1 MSTDLKKTLKELAR
15 MQPDEGY
22 VLSVYVNAV
31 PDGKGR
37 RNFNVF
43 LKKKFNEIEKGL
55 KPRSPEAGAL
65 PKDLREISRYLE
77 EDLNPG
83 SKGAAVFISQKK
95 NIFTTFQTVV
105 PLDNKVVVSRVP
117 YLYPLARLAD
127 DYARYGILISDER
140 HAKLLR
146 VLLGQLEEEADII
159 TAADDDTAK
168 GYQSRKGRLGWNDEK
183 HQRHLN
189 DLVAKHVKEAL
200 REARGFFPVDIATL
214 LVAAENGTLA
224 EINRQLPSGFR
235 NKMLTTAK
243 FDIRS
248 PIKKVLE
255 ESLKIFSGMENRG
268 SQKTAKEVVVLAKS
282 RGKGA
287 VLGTKATLG
296 ALQDG
301 RAEVLIVS
309 EKYSGEGWQCRDCL
323 KMGALRKPAFCIYC
337 GSAEID
343 RRPDLKEEMVSLALR
358 YGARVEFVDGSPELD
373 ANGGIG
379 ALLKSR

>member
-15 MQPDEGY
+15 MQPTEGY

-55 KPRSPEAGAL
+55 KPRSPEAVAL
-65 PKDLREISRYLE
+65 PKDLKEISRYLE

-105 PLDNKVVVSRVP
+105 PLETKVVVSRVP

-159 TAADDDTAK
+159 TAPDDDTAK

-183 HQRHLN
+183 HQRHLG

-200 REARGFFPVDIATL
+200 IEAKRFFPGDIACL
-214 LVAAENGTLA
+214 MVAAENGTLA
-224 EINRQLPSGFR
+224 EIQRQLPSDL
-235 NKMLTTAK
+235 KKKALTTAK

-255 ESLKIFSGMENRG
+255 ESLKTFNSLENRG
-268 SQKTAKEVVVLAKS
+268 SQKAAREILVLAKS

-287 VLGTKATLG
+287 VLGTKAALA

-301 RAEVLIVS
+301 RAETLIVS
-309 EKYSGEGWQCRDCL
+309 EKYAGEGWQCLDCL
-323 KMGALRKPAFCIYC
+323 KMGAQRKPALCLYC
-337 GSAEID
+337 GSGEID
-343 RRPDLKEEMVSLALR
+343 KRPDLKEEMVSLALR
-358 YGARVEFVDGSPELD
+358 YGARVEFVEDFPELD

-379 ALLKSR
+379 VLLKSR